1 MALILNG
8 QNRLYGGPTVPLHP
22 FLVRHILYG
31 TSGLPTG
38 KLYYTKNP
46 SENP

>member
-1 MALILNG
+1 MDIA
-8 QNRLYGGPTVPLHP
+8 Y
-22 FLVRHILYG
+22 YG

-38 KLYYTKNP
+38 KLYGDHSVVPFIPFFLYYTKNP

>member
-1 MALILNG
+1 MDKVDCAG
-8 QNRLYGGPTVPLHP
+8 TFGPLHP